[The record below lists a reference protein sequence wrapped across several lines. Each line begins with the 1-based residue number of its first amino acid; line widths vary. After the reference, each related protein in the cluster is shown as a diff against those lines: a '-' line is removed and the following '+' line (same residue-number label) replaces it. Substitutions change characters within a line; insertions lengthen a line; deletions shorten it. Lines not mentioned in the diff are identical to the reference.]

1 MREVL
6 GCVSLVECLAVCC
19 FFTFVETTNVVSGS
33 GHEKIHT
40 TSEKTH
46 SITGVHA
53 LMLEQNFKVFQKR
66 QSGKRL
72 RKRRRLPGT
81 LFHGRRD
88 IMSNHSKKTIVKESG
103 ASSGEHKPVLS
114 KRDYF
119 FAPASPYGQM
129 MNSVDRRMFLVHRGE
144 RGTCS

>member
-19 FFTFVETTNVVSGS
+19 FFTFIETTNVVSGL
-33 GHEKIHT
+33 GLQKIDNM
-40 TSEKTH
+40 SEKTN
-46 SITGVHA
+46 SITGKHA
-53 LMLEQNFKVFQKR
+53 LMLEQKFNVFQKR

-81 LFHGRRD
+81 LFHGRED
-88 IMSNHSKKTIVKESG
+88 IVSNHSKKVNVKENG
-103 ASSGEHKPVLS
+103 ITSGEQEPVLS